1 MKEKDG
7 SFLIFVAA
15 VMWSFGGLAAKVLTW
30 NAFTIAC
37 IRGLIAF
44 FVILLYRGK
53 TRISFSKS
61 TVLSAVSL
69 TLTTTLFMLANKLT
83 TSANAIVLQYSAPVF
98 ILIFSMVFEKTR
110 PSSKDL
116 IAVILTIFGISL
128 FFIDRLQT
136 GYWLG
141 DFVGLLSGVSFAG
154 VFFANRLPK
163 ANPMDASLLGNLFSV
178 FLVPFLFFDRNFLT
192 FNQTNWIVIL
202 LMGTFQLGIPYIL
215 FSLGI
220 KKTKAVKSSIIATIE
235 PILNPIW
242 VFLVIGE
249 IPGVL
254 SLIGGM
260 IVLITIAL
268 YNVNKTS
275 ENYKNNGGL
284 T

>member
-154 VFFANRLPK
+154 VFLANRLPK

>member
-1 MKEKDG
+1 MKQRDG
-7 SFLIFVAA
+7 SLYIFIAA

-30 NAFTIAC
+30 NAFSIAC

-44 FVILLYRGK
+44 IVILIYRGRTK
-53 TRISFSKS
+53 ISFSKS
-61 TVLSAVSL
+61 TILSAISL

-98 ILIFSMVFEKTR
+98 ILIFSVIFEKVK
-110 PSSKDL
+110 PSYKDVV
-116 IAVILTIFGISL
+116 AVAFTLFGISL

-136 GYWLG
+136 GNWFG
-141 DFVGLLSGVSFAG
+141 DFIGVLSGVSFAG
-154 VFFANRLPK
+154 VFFANKLPN
-163 ANPMDASLLGNLFSV
+163 ANPMDASLLGNLFSI
-178 FLVPFLFFDRNFLT
+178 FLVPFLFFDQNFLT
-192 FNQTNWIVIL
+192 FSPTNWSVIL

-249 IPGVL
+249 LPGIL
-254 SLIGGM
+254 SLIGGL
-260 IVLITIAL
+260 IVLLTIAL
-268 YNVNKTS
+268 YNVIKTT
-275 ENYKNNGGL
+275 ENYKTNGGVN
-284 T
+284 

>member
-1 MKEKDG
+1 MKQRDG
-7 SFLIFVAA
+7 SMYIFIAA

-30 NAFTIAC
+30 NAFSIAC

-44 FVILLYRGK
+44 IVILIYRGRTK
-53 TRISFSKS
+53 ISFSKS
-61 TVLSAVSL
+61 TILSAISL

-98 ILIFSMVFEKTR
+98 ILIFSVIFEKIK
-110 PSSKDL
+110 PSYKDL
-116 IAVILTIFGISL
+116 VAVAFTLFGISL

-136 GYWLG
+136 GNWFG
-141 DFVGLLSGVSFAG
+141 DFIGVLSGVSFAG
-154 VFFANRLPK
+154 VFFANKLPN
-163 ANPMDASLLGNLFSV
+163 ANPMDASLLGNLFSI
-178 FLVPFLFFDRNFLT
+178 FLVPFLFFDQNFLT
-192 FNQTNWIVIL
+192 FSPMNWSVIL

-242 VFLVIGE
+242 VFLFIGE
-249 IPGVL
+249 LPGIL
-254 SLIGGM
+254 SLIGGS
-260 IVLITIAL
+260 IVLLTIAI
-268 YNVNKTS
+268 YNVTKTK
-275 ENYKNNGGL
+275 ENYKFNGGV